1 MQRAGTLPIKLNSLA
16 VGLSAALLTFPS
28 ACIARSGSVRAHAS
42 FAGGAISVTSCADD
56 GGPGTLRAAVSSA
69 ASGDTVDLTNLTCA
83 TITLVSGQIEVHVD
97 DLTVNGPGDGAL
109 AIDGNYNGR
118 VFHHDGIGTLAL
130 SGLTIT
136 HGIADS
142 ADLNPDSSRAAYGG
156 CILSD
161 HGSNSTGTSFYGSVS
176 LTNVT
181 LAGCEAIAA
190 PQGIAYFVASGG
202 GVHAQADLTVVHST
216 ISGNRASSA
225 NFRALGGGLYS
236 HYGTISLTDSS
247 VVDNRV
253 EAFYPVVAY
262 VPNSA
267 GGGGLATYHGVV
279 ISGSIVAHNFAG
291 CDSRTQF
298 CHAAFGGGMRVSG
311 ALEISTSA
319 IYDNTAEAQGSLQDA
334 IANGAGCY
342 SIYGDIHITDST
354 ISDNHLRGNAA
365 ERRGGGLFLVGGLA
379 PDEDVVIAGSTLDNN
394 SADKG
399 GGLFD
404 KAGKLNIVDST
415 ISGNTANTAGGAIY
429 ALGSTYGV
437 HAWKLSSSTVT
448 RNSAGSG
455 GGIVDNHDPDL
466 GPSELQS
473 SIVAENINLAEA
485 AYDADIGSVYSGVT
499 IVGANNLI
507 VAANGITLPPDTLDA
522 APLLG
527 PLQDN
532 GGRTRTHALL
542 GGSPAIDTGN
552 NAANLDFDQRGDGFV
567 RIVGVSAD
575 IGAFE
580 VQANDVV
587 FEDGFDLAGRD
598 GPARESDR

>member
-1 MQRAGTLPIKLNSLA
+1 MPRPATLRMRCNTLA
-16 VGLSAALLTFPS
+16 ACLSGALAAFPS
-28 ACIARSGSVRAHAS
+28 ACLAETGSLHEPAS
-42 FAGGAISVTSCADD
+42 RAGGLIAVTSCADD
-56 GGPGTLRAAVSSA
+56 GGPDTLRAVVSSA
-69 ASGDTVDLTNLTCA
+69 ASGDTVDLTQLTCA
-83 TITLVSGQIEVHVD
+83 TITLISGQIEVHVD
-97 DLTVNGPGDGAL
+97 DLAINGPGNGAL
-109 AIDGNYNGR
+109 TIDGNFNGR
-118 VFHHDGIGTLAL
+118 VFHHDGMGTLAL
-130 SGLTIT
+130 SGLTLT
-136 HGIADS
+136 HGIANS

-161 HGSNSTGTSFYGSVS
+161 HGSNSTGISFYGSVS
-176 LTNVT
+176 LTDVT
-181 LAGCEAIAA
+181 LADCAAIAA

-236 HYGTISLTDSS
+236 HYGTISLTDSD

-279 ISGSIVAHNFAG
+279 ISGSVVAHNFAG

-298 CHAAFGGGMRVSG
+298 CHSAFGGAMRVSG

-319 IYDNTAEAQGSLQDA
+319 IYDNTVEAQGSLQDA
-334 IANGAGCY
+334 IANGGGCY
-342 SIYGDIHITDST
+342 AVYGDIHIVDST
-354 ISDNHLRGNAA
+354 ISDNHARGNAV
-365 ERRGGGLFLVGGLA
+365 ERRGGGLFTAGGFA

-404 KAGKLNIVDST
+404 KAGKLNIIDST
-415 ISGNTANTAGGAIY
+415 ISGNSANTAGGALY
-429 ALGSTYGV
+429 ALGSMYGA
-437 HAWKLSSSTVT
+437 HAWKLSSSTLT
-448 RNSAGSG
+448 RNSAGNG

-466 GPSELQS
+466 GSSELQS
-473 SIVAENINLAEA
+473 SIVAQNVNNVGGT
-485 AYDADIGSVYSGVT
+485 AYGADIGSVYAGVT
-499 IVGANNLI
+499 ITGANNLI
-507 VAANGITLPPDTLDA
+507 VAANGITLPSDTLDA

-527 PLQDN
+527 SLQDN
-532 GGRTRTHALL
+532 GGATRTHALL
-542 GGSPAIDTGN
+542 AGSPAIDAGN
-552 NAANLDFDQRGDGFV
+552 NAEDLDFDQRGDGFA
-567 RIVGVSAD
+567 RAVGARAD

-580 VQANDVV
+580 VQTDDVI
-587 FEDGFDLAGRD
+587 FEDGFEVAGN
-598 GPARESDR
+598 P

>member
-1 MQRAGTLPIKLNSLA
+1 MPRAANLPIKLNSLA
-16 VGLSAALLTFPS
+16 VCLSAALLTLPPT
-28 ACIARSGSVRAHAS
+28 CIARSASLHAHAS
-42 FAGGAISVTSCADD
+42 SADGAIAVTSCADD
-56 GGPGTLRAAVSSA
+56 GGPETLRAAVSSA
-69 ASGDTVDLTNLTCA
+69 ATGDTVDLTQLACA

-97 DLTVNGPGDGAL
+97 DLTINGPGDGAL
-109 AIDGNYNGR
+109 AIDGNDNGR

-136 HGIADS
+136 HGRADS
-142 ADLNPDSSRAAYGG
+142 ANINPDGSRAAYGG

-161 HGSNSTGTSFYGSVS
+161 HGSNSTGTSFYGSVA
-176 LTNVT
+176 LTDVT
-181 LAGCEAIAA
+181 LADCEAIAA

-202 GVHAQADLTVVHST
+202 AVHAQADLTVVRST
-216 ISGNRASSA
+216 ISSNRASSA

-236 HYGTISLTDSS
+236 HYGTITLTDSH
-247 VVDNRV
+247 VVNNRV

-267 GGGGLATYHGVV
+267 GGGGLATYHGVM
-279 ISGSIVAHNFAG
+279 ISGSVIAHNFAG
-291 CDSRTQF
+291 CDSRTQL
-298 CHAAFGGGMRVSG
+298 CHSAFGGGMRVSG

-319 IYDNTAEAQGSLQDA
+319 IYDNTAEAQGVFQDA
-334 IANGAGCY
+334 IANGGGCY
-342 SIYGDIHITDST
+342 SVYGDIHVVNST

-365 ERRGGGLFLVGGLA
+365 ERRGGGLFTAGGFA

-404 KAGKLNIVDST
+404 KAGKLNIIDST
-415 ISGNTANTAGGAIY
+415 ISGNSAGTAGGALY
-429 ALGSTYGV
+429 ALGSAYGAR
-437 HAWKLSSSTVT
+437 AWKLSNSTIT

-466 GPSELQS
+466 GPTELQS
-473 SIVAENINLAEA
+473 SIVAENINLTGTT
-485 AYDADIGSVYSGVT
+485 YDVDIGSVYAGVT
-499 IVGANNLI
+499 IAGANNLI
-507 VAANGITLPPDTLDA
+507 IAANGITLPPDTLDA

-532 GGRTRTHALL
+532 GGATRTHALL
-542 GGSPAIDTGN
+542 EGSPAIDAGN
-552 NAANLDFDQRGDGFV
+552 NASNLDFDQRGEGFA
-567 RIVGVSAD
+567 RMAGASAD

-580 VQANDVV
+580 VQTNDVI
-587 FEDGFDLAGRD
+587 FDDGFDAAG
-598 GPARESDR
+598 